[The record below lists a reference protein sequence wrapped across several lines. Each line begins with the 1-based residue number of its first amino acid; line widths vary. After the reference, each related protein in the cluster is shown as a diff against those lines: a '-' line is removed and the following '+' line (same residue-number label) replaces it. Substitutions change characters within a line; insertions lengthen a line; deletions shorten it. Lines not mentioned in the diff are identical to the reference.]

1 MNRIIKFFSIIVPFI
16 VLASSCSTMRTEK
29 GTDSFSTLVDN
40 QPYQIRVRS
49 GHSVM
54 DRIIYESASIEFGKY
69 LSISETDSYRG
80 IIEIIYAGTQDS
92 SFLDATTDFA
102 TSSVGGDAWYTG
114 SGYIGL
120 SGSNPTLETGDT
132 SASTDRPEKRTMR
145 VHIKGAHAERLWT
158 ADYKYKGDLTV
169 SSLSPDT
176 EEKAAKISI
185 TKIAEQLKDDF
196 PMITESTR

>member
-1 MNRIIKFFSIIVPFI
+1 
-16 VLASSCSTMRTEK
+16 
-29 GTDSFSTLVDN
+29 
-40 QPYQIRVRS
+40 
-49 GHSVM
+49 M

-69 LSISETDSYRG
+69 LAISKTDSYRG
-80 IIEIIYAGTQDS
+80 IIEIIFAGTQDS

-145 VHIKGAHAERLWT
+145 IHIKGAHAERLWT

-185 TKIAEQLKDDF
+185 TKIVEQLQDDF
-196 PMITESTR
+196 SVTTHSTR

>member
-1 MNRIIKFFSIIVPFI
+1 MKRIIRLISIIVPCI
-16 VLASSCSTMRTEK
+16 VIASSCSTMRTEK
-29 GTDSFSTLVDN
+29 GIDSVSTLVDN

-54 DRIIYESASIEFGKY
+54 DRIIYESASIEFGRY
-69 LSISETDSYRG
+69 LSISKTDSYRG
-80 IIEIIYAGTQDS
+80 IIEIIFAGTQDS

-102 TSSVGGDAWYTG
+102 TSAVGGDAWYTG
-114 SGYIGL
+114 KGYIGL

-132 SASTDRPEKRTMR
+132 SVSTDRPEKRTMR

-158 ADYKYKGDLTV
+158 ADYKYKGDLTA

-185 TKIAEQLKDDF
+185 RKIAEKLKDDF
-196 PMITESTR
+196 PTIAE